1 MDTLIRTGANLEAG
15 EGEFGTPLHFAALRG
30 NCAVMKLLIQKGA
43 NVNALSKDIG
53 PVINAAV
60 RSGTV
65 DAVQL
70 IMNGDVH
77 FDVDYTKCD
86 APLSL
91 SAGISEPHLFEDIL
105 KFGRSKWLQ
114 NVKLLDQA
122 LIAASYSGRLQSV
135 QILLKFEH
143 TYTNNTLEN
152 AMLSAATEK
161 NWSCVNELLDYAIK
175 DTAKGNRRDVK
186 LDDIFYLAAT
196 NREEHPPILK
206 KIWNFTNQTVPKDVC
221 DFSLY
226 QATVLNKDWT
236 VGWLLDVCE
245 ANPNTSADRPP
256 SVAHYLNA
264 ASSADFWVPLNAAAS
279 AGNASMILA
288 LIRKGASVD
297 GERVYALQLAARD
310 GHTNAVTI
318 LLQHGAAPNK
328 VVPDTEEL
336 GFFVGTALQAAC
348 DNKRIG
354 VVETLIKHGA
364 DPNLGGGPF
373 TNPITAATQKAQFEI
388 LKLLVSAPNIDVN
401 AVGSEAESTPLINAA
416 THMSADAVELLI
428 RRGAELDA
436 KDAAGD
442 TALTKA
448 AWKGDRD
455 CVVLLCDGG
464 ADVTY
469 RSPTRGLAISAA
481 ADGLHPVCATILADR
496 MGGRIETYREQGQ
509 YT

>member
-1 MDTLIRTGANLEAG
+1 
-15 EGEFGTPLHFAALRG
+15 
-30 NCAVMKLLIQKGA
+30 MKLLIQKGA

-53 PVINAAV
+53 PVINAAI

-105 KFGRSKWLQ
+105 QSGRAKWLQ

-135 QILLKFEH
+135 QILLKFSH

-161 NWSCVNELLDYAIK
+161 NWSSVNELLDYVIT

-196 NREEHPPILK
+196 NREERLPILQ
-206 KIWNFTNQTVPKDVC
+206 KIWAFTNQTVPSDVC

-236 VGWLLDVCE
+236 VGWLLDVCQ
-245 ANPNTSADRPP
+245 ANPNTFGERPR
-256 SVAHYLNA
+256 SIAHYLTA

-279 AGNASMILA
+279 AGNASMVKA
-288 LIRKGASVD
+288 LIQKGADVN

-310 GHTNAVTI
+310 GHTDAATI
-318 LLQHGAAPNK
+318 LLQSGAIPNK
-328 VVPDTEEL
+328 VVADTEEL

-348 DNKRIG
+348 DNKRVG
-354 VVETLIKHGA
+354 VVDALIKHGA

-388 LKLLVSAPNIDVN
+388 LKSLVSAPGIDVN
-401 AVGSEAESTPLINAA
+401 VFGSDANSTPLINAA
-416 THMSADAVELLI
+416 AHMPAAAVELLI
-428 RRGAELDA
+428 RHGADLDA

-442 TALTKA
+442 TALIKA
-448 AWKGDRD
+448 AWKGDKD
-455 CVVLLCDGG
+455 CVVLLCDEG

-469 RSPTRGLAISAA
+469 RSPHRGLPISAA
-481 ADGLHPVCATILADR
+481 ADGLHPECATVLADR
-496 MGGRIETYREQGQ
+496 MGGKIENYREQGQ
-509 YT
+509 